1 MNRREALSA
10 TIALFGGTLVGS
22 NAFLSGCSPQTKE
35 VKEFT
40 NDLVVLLDDVG
51 ETIIPTTSS
60 SPGARA
66 ARIGEFMKV
75 IVTECYSPSEQKV
88 FFDGIS
94 RLISLCN
101 EKYRVDFISLTP
113 EEKHEFLFD
122 MDKQA
127 KDHERNRGDSGTEHF
142 FTMLKQLTIWG
153 YFSSEP
159 GATQAL
165 RFVPIPG
172 RYDGCIDY
180 VQGEGAWI
188 Y

>member
-10 TIALFGGTLVGS
+10 TAALFGGTLVG
-22 NAFLSGCSPQTKE
+22 AHVFLSGCSRQTE
-35 VKEFT
+35 AINEFT
-40 NDLVVLLDDVG
+40 DDVIRLLDDVG
-51 ETIIPTTSS
+51 ETIIPATAF
-60 SPGARA
+60 SPGAKA

-75 IVTECYSPSEQKV
+75 IVTECYSPSEQTV
-88 FFDGIS
+88 FFDGVSI
-94 RLISLCN
+94 LKNKCN
-101 EKYRVDFISLTP
+101 EKYRIEFSLLTP
-113 EEKHEFLFD
+113 EEKHEFLLD
-122 MDKQA
+122 LDKEA
-127 KDHERNRGDSGTEHF
+127 KDHERDRGESGAEHF

-180 VQGEGAWI
+180 VEGECAWI

>member
-10 TIALFGGTLVGS
+10 TAALFGGTLVG
-22 NAFLSGCSPQTKE
+22 AQVFLSGCSGQTE
-35 VKEFT
+35 AIKEFT
-40 NDLVVLLDDVG
+40 EDVILLLDDVG
-51 ETIIPTTSS
+51 ETIIPATVS
-60 SPGARA
+60 SPGAKA

-75 IVTECYSPSEQKV
+75 IVTECYSPSEQTV
-88 FFDGIS
+88 FFEGVS
-94 RLISLCN
+94 SLKTRCD
-101 EKYRVDFISLTP
+101 EKYNDDFISLTP
-113 EEKHEFLFD
+113 EEKHEFLLNL
-122 MDKQA
+122 DKEA
-127 KDHERNRGDSGTEHF
+127 KDYERSRGESGSEHY